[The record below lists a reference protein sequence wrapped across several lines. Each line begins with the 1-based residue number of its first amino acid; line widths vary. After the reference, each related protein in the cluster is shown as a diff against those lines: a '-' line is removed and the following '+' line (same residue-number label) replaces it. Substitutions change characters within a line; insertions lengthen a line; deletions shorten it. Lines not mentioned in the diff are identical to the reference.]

1 MKRIPIVLI
10 LCAALFVC
18 ASYAQSAK
26 DLNTQGFRLYKE
38 GNYEEALDYFER
50 AIEADASYA
59 LAHYNY
65 ACTLGVLRGMGP
77 EYVCRYDAY
86 KWRILDYLEE
96 SVRLDA
102 GRLERMKDDPDLE
115 CVHDTFRYQL
125 LLGLDPTDPEDALL
139 ILQRVSW
146 YSYNA
151 GAYGPVEGLDF
162 KENGLLDHWILD
174 VSGDEPVRLT
184 LTGIYSV
191 TEDGMEMRPGSSA
204 TIGPR
209 YSMELTEDGRLF
221 IHGFTPELF
230 IDDPRDCEA

>member
-1 MKRIPIVLI
+1 MIRTVAFFVLFASLI
-10 LCAALFVC
+10 ICAA
-18 ASYAQSAK
+18 YADSAR
-26 DLNTQGFRLYKE
+26 DLNTAGFRLYKE
-38 GNYEEALDYFER
+38 GRYEEALGYFGR
-50 AIEADASYA
+50 AIEADPTYA

-65 ACTLGVLRGMGP
+65 ACTLGVLRDTGP
-77 EYVCRYDAY
+77 ESVCRYDAY

-96 SVRLDA
+96 SVRLDP
-102 GRLERMKDDPDLE
+102 GRLERMQEDPDLE

-125 LLGLDPTDPEDALL
+125 LLGLDPTDPNDALL

-162 KENGLLDHWILD
+162 KENGLLEHWKLD
-174 VSGDEPVRLT
+174 VTGDEPVRLT

-191 TEDGMEMRPGSSA
+191 TDDGMEMRPGSSA

-209 YSMELTEDGRLF
+209 YSMELTEDGLLY

-230 IDDPRDCEA
+230 IDDPRDCDA